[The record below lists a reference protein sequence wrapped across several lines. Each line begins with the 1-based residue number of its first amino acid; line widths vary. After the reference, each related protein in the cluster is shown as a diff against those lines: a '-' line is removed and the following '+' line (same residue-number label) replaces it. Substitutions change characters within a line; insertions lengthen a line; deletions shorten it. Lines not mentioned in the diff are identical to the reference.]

1 MTAEA
6 LAPEETMTNED
17 ALAHLSATAPG
28 MDTENVKARTAMRS
42 FILNRNQQIM
52 AQVDSTFKPIDVLVM
67 ALTDI
72 IQLTIEQG
80 QLSLKPAEWRAHA
93 GYSVLSDIAAIE
105 LESGVYRFVTY
116 KLSLNEV
123 TKNLV
128 IKKNFGCA
136 VNMLE
141 SHQPELAK
149 LLIANG
155 ADLESLYKCKDRNGL
170 VTSVWLSIN
179 QMMRVTRTK
188 TYALADT
195 IPAYNGPSS
204 NYRIIHP
211 LKPMGILAILND
223 MNGRKL
229 TCRERLDYLKSN
241 KVE

>member
-1 MTAEA
+1 MTTET
-6 LAPEETMTNED
+6 LTPEQPMTSED
-17 ALAHLSATAPG
+17 ALTHLSATAPG
-28 MDTENVKARTAMRS
+28 MDTESVKARTAMRS
-42 FILNRNQQIM
+42 FILNRNEQIM
-52 AQVDSTFKPIDVLVM
+52 KQVDSTFKPIDVLVM
-67 ALTDI
+67 GLVDL

-80 QLSLKPAEWRAHA
+80 QLALTPKEWREHP
-93 GYSVLSDIAAIE
+93 GYSVLSDIVAIE
-105 LESGVYRFVTY
+105 LEGGVYRFVTY
-116 KLSLNEV
+116 KLNLNQV
-123 TKNLV
+123 TKQLV
-128 IKKNFGCA
+128 IKKNFSCA

-141 SHQPELAK
+141 SQQPKLAA
-149 LLIANG
+149 LLIENG
-155 ADLESLYKCKDRNGL
+155 ADLEALYKCKDRDGL
-170 VTSVWLSIN
+170 VSSTWLSIN

-204 NYRIIHP
+204 TYRIIHP